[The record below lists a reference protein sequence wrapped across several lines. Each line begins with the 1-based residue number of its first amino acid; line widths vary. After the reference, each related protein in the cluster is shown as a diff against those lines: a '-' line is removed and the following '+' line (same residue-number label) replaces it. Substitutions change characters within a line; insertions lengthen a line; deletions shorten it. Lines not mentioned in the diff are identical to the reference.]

1 MKKLDELNNSIDVF
15 NAIVENMKWF
25 DRVQQIV
32 VDLVDQSKTLGDVI
46 KREHEIFRR
55 ENDSLGGAI
64 KQAKSNLVSMEKDQK
79 LFQETLCNKIE
90 TFRKDVFL
98 WTESQAKEM
107 IEELEKQINE
117 FKEQL
122 FADMLV
128 ENEKVQKVIKKQ
140 RDLLAAEK
148 EKFDRIIKQAESGLE
163 KMETSQR
170 DFQVAMINQWDALRG
185 DMIIKLDNKF
195 KEIDASNQNLKIV
208 LDQQIR
214 ESWLVLKRDIKGVV
228 SVYGGVLNKM
238 SNNVVEALFFMEGLK
253 KDLMANQ
260 QKMVMLNQNIQ
271 WTIKSLFIYWII
283 FCMVVSV
290 VLISFILWWWGN

>member
-1 MKKLDELNNSIDVF
+1 MKKLDELNDSIDVF

-46 KREHEIFRR
+46 KREQEIFRK
-55 ENDSLGGAI
+55 ENDSLGREI
-64 KQAKSNLVSMEKDQK
+64 KQAKSNLATMEKDQK
-79 LFQETLCNKIE
+79 LFQEILCNKIE

-107 IEELEKQINE
+107 IEELERQINE
-117 FKEQL
+117 FKGQL
-122 FADMLV
+122 FADMLI

-148 EKFDRIIKQAESGLE
+148 EKFDRIIKQVESGLE
-163 KMETSQR
+163 EMETSQR
-170 DFQVAMINQWDALRG
+170 DFQVAMINQWDELRG
-185 DMIIKLDNKF
+185 EMLIKLDNKF
-195 KEIDASNQNLKIV
+195 KEIDASNQNFKIV
-208 LDQQIR
+208 LEQKIR
-214 ESWLVLKRDIKGVV
+214 ESWLVLQRDIENVV
-228 SVYGGVLNKM
+228 SVYGGILNKM
-238 SNNVVEALFFMEGLK
+238 SRNVVDALLFMGELK
-253 KDLMANQ
+253 KDLVTNQ

-283 FCMVVSV
+283 FCMVASV

>member
-1 MKKLDELNNSIDVF
+1 MKKLDELNDSIDIF

-32 VDLVDQSKTLGDVI
+32 VDLVDQSKEVGEAI
-46 KREHEIFRR
+46 KREHEVFRK

-64 KQAKSNLVSMEKDQK
+64 KQAKSNLAIMEKDQK

-90 TFRKDVFL
+90 TFRKDIFS

-107 IEELEKQINE
+107 IEELEKQING

-140 RDLLAAEK
+140 RDLLAEEK
-148 EKFDRIIKQAESGLE
+148 EKFDRLIKQVESGLV
-163 KMETSQR
+163 KMETFQR
-170 DFQVAMINQWDALRG
+170 DFQVLMINQGDALRG

-195 KEIDASNQNLKIV
+195 KEIDASNQNLKMV

-214 ESWLVLKRDIKGVV
+214 EFWLLLKRDVKKELALYGEKLNNLSNDVLAVMLSIEKGRKSFVDSQQNIV
-228 SVYGGVLNKM
+228 M
-238 SNNVVEALFFMEGLK
+238 SN
-253 KDLMANQ
+253 
-260 QKMVMLNQNIQ
+260 QNLQ

-283 FCMVVSV
+283 FCV
-290 VLISFILWWWGN
+290 VLTFVQISFILWWCNM

>member
-1 MKKLDELNNSIDVF
+1 MKKLDELNDSIDIF

-32 VDLVDQSKTLGDVI
+32 VDLVDQSKEVGEAI
-46 KREHEIFRR
+46 KRDHEVFRK

-64 KQAKSNLVSMEKDQK
+64 KQAKSNLAIMEKDQK

-90 TFRKDVFL
+90 TFRKDIFS

-107 IEELEKQINE
+107 IEELEKQING

-140 RDLLAAEK
+140 RDLLAEEK
-148 EKFDRIIKQAESGLE
+148 EKFDRLIKQVESGLV
-163 KMETSQR
+163 KMETFQR
-170 DFQVAMINQWDALRG
+170 DFQVLMINQGDALRG

-195 KEIDASNQNLKIV
+195 KEIDASNQNLKMV

-214 ESWLVLKRDIKGVV
+214 EFWLLLKRDVKKELALYGEKLNNLSNDVLAVMLSIEKGRKSFVDSQQNIV
-228 SVYGGVLNKM
+228 M
-238 SNNVVEALFFMEGLK
+238 SN
-253 KDLMANQ
+253 
-260 QKMVMLNQNIQ
+260 QNLQ

-283 FCMVVSV
+283 FCV
-290 VLISFILWWWGN
+290 VLTFVQISFILWWWNM

>member
-1 MKKLDELNNSIDVF
+1 MKKLDELNDSIDIF

-32 VDLVDQSKTLGDVI
+32 VDLVDQSKEVGEAI
-46 KREHEIFRR
+46 KREHEVFRK

-64 KQAKSNLVSMEKDQK
+64 KQAKSNLAIMEKDQK

-90 TFRKDVFL
+90 TFRKDIFS

-107 IEELEKQINE
+107 IEELEKQING

-140 RDLLAAEK
+140 RDLLAEEK
-148 EKFDRIIKQAESGLE
+148 EKFDRLIKQVESGLV
-163 KMETSQR
+163 KMETFQR
-170 DFQVAMINQWDALRG
+170 DFQVLMINQGDALRG

-195 KEIDASNQNLKIV
+195 KEIDASNQNLKMV

-214 ESWLVLKRDIKGVV
+214 EFWLLLKRDVKKELALYGEKLNNLSNDVLAVMLSIEKGRKSFVDSQQNIV
-228 SVYGGVLNKM
+228 M
-238 SNNVVEALFFMEGLK
+238 SN
-253 KDLMANQ
+253 
-260 QKMVMLNQNIQ
+260 QNLQ

-283 FCMVVSV
+283 FCV
-290 VLISFILWWWGN
+290 VLTFVQISFILWWWNM

>member
-1 MKKLDELNNSIDVF
+1 MKKLDELNDSIDSF

-25 DRVQQIV
+25 DRVQQII

-64 KQAKSNLVSMEKDQK
+64 KQAKSNLVTMEKDQK

-140 RDLLAAEK
+140 RDLLTEEK
-148 EKFDRIIKQAESGLE
+148 EKFDKIIKQVESGLV
-163 KMETSQR
+163 KMESFQR
-170 DFQVAMINQWDALRG
+170 DFQVVMINQGDVLRG

-195 KEIDASNQNLKIV
+195 KEIDASNQSLKIV

-214 ESWLVLKRDIKGVV
+214 ESWLVLKRDVKNEL
-228 SVYGGVLNKM
+228 SLYGEKLNNLSKDVLAVAFSIEKVRKNFVDNQQDIVM
-238 SNNVVEALFFMEGLK
+238 SN
-253 KDLMANQ
+253 
-260 QKMVMLNQNIQ
+260 QNLQ

-283 FCMVVSV
+283 FCV
-290 VLISFILWWWGN
+290 VLSFIQISFILWWWNG

>member
-1 MKKLDELNNSIDVF
+1 MKKLDELNDSIDIF

-32 VDLVDQSKTLGDVI
+32 VDLVDQSKEVGEAI
-46 KREHEIFRR
+46 KREHEVFRK

-64 KQAKSNLVSMEKDQK
+64 KQAKSNLAIMEKDQK

-90 TFRKDVFL
+90 TFRKDIFS

-107 IEELEKQINE
+107 IEELEKQING

-140 RDLLAAEK
+140 RDLLAEEK
-148 EKFDRIIKQAESGLE
+148 EKFDRLIKQVESGLV
-163 KMETSQR
+163 KMETFQR
-170 DFQVAMINQWDALRG
+170 DFQVLMINQGDALRG

-195 KEIDASNQNLKIV
+195 KEIDASNQSLKIV

-214 ESWLVLKRDIKGVV
+214 ESWLVLKRDVKNELSLYGEKLNNLSKDVLAVV
-228 SVYGGVLNKM
+228 FSIEKVRKNFVDNQQDIVM
-238 SNNVVEALFFMEGLK
+238 SN
-253 KDLMANQ
+253 
-260 QKMVMLNQNIQ
+260 QNLQ

-283 FCMVVSV
+283 FCV
-290 VLISFILWWWGN
+290 VLSFIQISFILWWWNG

>member
-1 MKKLDELNNSIDVF
+1 MKKLDKLNDSIDIF

-32 VDLVDQSKTLGDVI
+32 VDLVDQSKEVGEAI
-46 KREHEIFRR
+46 KREHEVFRK

-64 KQAKSNLVSMEKDQK
+64 KQAKSNLAIMEKDQK

-90 TFRKDVFL
+90 TFRKDIFS

-107 IEELEKQINE
+107 IEELEKQING

-140 RDLLAAEK
+140 RDLLAEEK
-148 EKFDRIIKQAESGLE
+148 EKFDRLIKQVESGLV
-163 KMETSQR
+163 KMETFQR
-170 DFQVAMINQWDALRG
+170 DFQVLMINQGDALRG

-195 KEIDASNQNLKIV
+195 KEIDASNQNLKMV

-214 ESWLVLKRDIKGVV
+214 EFWLLLKRDVKKELALYGEKLNNLSNDVLAVMLSIEKGRKSFVDSQQNIV
-228 SVYGGVLNKM
+228 M
-238 SNNVVEALFFMEGLK
+238 SN
-253 KDLMANQ
+253 
-260 QKMVMLNQNIQ
+260 QNLQ

-283 FCMVVSV
+283 FCV
-290 VLISFILWWWGN
+290 VLTFVQISFILWWWNM

>member
-1 MKKLDELNNSIDVF
+1 MKKLDELNDSIDIF

-32 VDLVDQSKTLGDVI
+32 VDLVDQSKEVGEAI
-46 KREHEIFRR
+46 KREHEVFRK

-64 KQAKSNLVSMEKDQK
+64 KQAKSNLAIMEKHQK
-79 LFQETLCNKIE
+79 LFQEKLWNKIE
-90 TFRKDVFL
+90 TFRKDIFS

-107 IEELEKQINE
+107 IEELEKQING

-140 RDLLAAEK
+140 RDLLAEEK
-148 EKFDRIIKQAESGLE
+148 EKFDRLIKQVESGLV
-163 KMETSQR
+163 KMETFQR
-170 DFQVAMINQWDALRG
+170 DFQVLMINQGDALRG

-195 KEIDASNQNLKIV
+195 KEIDASNQNLKMV

-214 ESWLVLKRDIKGVV
+214 EFWLLLKRDVKKELALYGEKLNNLSNDVLAVMLSIEKGRKSFVDSQQNIV
-228 SVYGGVLNKM
+228 M
-238 SNNVVEALFFMEGLK
+238 SN
-253 KDLMANQ
+253 
-260 QKMVMLNQNIQ
+260 QNLQ

-283 FCMVVSV
+283 FCV
-290 VLISFILWWWGN
+290 VLTFVQISFILWWWNM

>member
-1 MKKLDELNNSIDVF
+1 MKKLDELNDSIDIF

-32 VDLVDQSKTLGDVI
+32 VDLVDQSKEVGEAI
-46 KREHEIFRR
+46 KREHEVFRK

-64 KQAKSNLVSMEKDQK
+64 KQAKSNLAIMEKDQK

-90 TFRKDVFL
+90 TFRKDIFS

-107 IEELEKQINE
+107 IEELEKQING

-140 RDLLAAEK
+140 RDLLAEEK
-148 EKFDRIIKQAESGLE
+148 EKFDRLIKQVESGLV
-163 KMETSQR
+163 KMETFQR
-170 DFQVAMINQWDALRG
+170 DFQVLMINQGDALRG

-195 KEIDASNQNLKIV
+195 KEIDASNQNLKMV

-214 ESWLVLKRDIKGVV
+214 EFWLVLKRDVKKELALYGEKLNNLSNDVLAVMLSIEKGRKSFVDSQQNIV
-228 SVYGGVLNKM
+228 M
-238 SNNVVEALFFMEGLK
+238 SN
-253 KDLMANQ
+253 
-260 QKMVMLNQNIQ
+260 QNLQ

-283 FCMVVSV
+283 FCV
-290 VLISFILWWWGN
+290 VLTFVQISFTLWWWNM

>member
-1 MKKLDELNNSIDVF
+1 MKKLDELNDSIDVF

-46 KREHEIFRR
+46 KREQEIFRK
-55 ENDSLGGAI
+55 ENDSLGREI
-64 KQAKSNLVSMEKDQK
+64 KQAKSNLATMEKDQK
-79 LFQETLCNKIE
+79 LFQEILCNKIE

-107 IEELEKQINE
+107 IEELERQINE
-117 FKEQL
+117 FKGQL
-122 FADMLV
+122 FADMLI

-148 EKFDRIIKQAESGLE
+148 EKFDRIIKQVESGLE
-163 KMETSQR
+163 EMETSQR

-214 ESWLVLKRDIKGVV
+214 ESWLVLQRDIKGVV

-253 KDLMANQ
+253 KDLMTNQ

-283 FCMVVSV
+283 FCMVASV

>member
-1 MKKLDELNNSIDVF
+1 MKKSDELNDSIDIF

-32 VDLVDQSKTLGDVI
+32 VDLVDQSKEVGEAI
-46 KREHEIFRR
+46 KREHEVFRK

-64 KQAKSNLVSMEKDQK
+64 KQAKSNLAIMEKDQK

-90 TFRKDVFL
+90 TFRKDIFS

-107 IEELEKQINE
+107 IEELEKQING

-140 RDLLAAEK
+140 RDLLAEEK
-148 EKFDRIIKQAESGLE
+148 EKFDRLIKQVESGLV
-163 KMETSQR
+163 KMETFQR
-170 DFQVAMINQWDALRG
+170 DFQVLMINQGDALRG

-195 KEIDASNQNLKIV
+195 KEIDASNQNLKMV

-214 ESWLVLKRDIKGVV
+214 EFWLLLKRDVKKELALYGEKLNNLSNDVLAVMLSIEKGRKSFVDSQQNIV
-228 SVYGGVLNKM
+228 M
-238 SNNVVEALFFMEGLK
+238 SN
-253 KDLMANQ
+253 
-260 QKMVMLNQNIQ
+260 QNLQ

-283 FCMVVSV
+283 FCV
-290 VLISFILWWWGN
+290 VLTFVQISFILWWWNM

>member
-1 MKKLDELNNSIDVF
+1 MKKLDELNDSIDIF

-32 VDLVDQSKTLGDVI
+32 LDLVDQSKEVGEAI
-46 KREHEIFRR
+46 KREHEVFRK

-64 KQAKSNLVSMEKDQK
+64 KQAKSNLAIMEKDQK

-90 TFRKDVFL
+90 TFRKDIFS

-107 IEELEKQINE
+107 IEELEKQING

-140 RDLLAAEK
+140 RDLLAEEK
-148 EKFDRIIKQAESGLE
+148 EKFDRLIKQVESGLV
-163 KMETSQR
+163 KMETFQR
-170 DFQVAMINQWDALRG
+170 DFQVLMINQGDALRG

-195 KEIDASNQNLKIV
+195 KEIDASNQNLKMV

-214 ESWLVLKRDIKGVV
+214 EFWLLLKRDVKKELALYGEKLNNLSNDVLAVMLSIEKGRKSFVDSQQNIV
-228 SVYGGVLNKM
+228 M
-238 SNNVVEALFFMEGLK
+238 SN
-253 KDLMANQ
+253 
-260 QKMVMLNQNIQ
+260 QNLQ

-283 FCMVVSV
+283 FCV
-290 VLISFILWWWGN
+290 VLTFVQISFILWWWNM